1 MVPLESTRTTPTLP
15 DATAMGVLT
24 LRAGDLPALV
34 AYYQQALGLTE
45 LASDADGVL
54 LGRGG
59 TGLVR
64 ITDGKGLRLPSRS
77 DAGLFHTAL
86 LFDTRT
92 DLADTVAAALR
103 RSEGRYVGAQDHA
116 VSQAFYFQDP
126 ENNGIELYWDRPRDQ
141 WRWQQHTVHMTV
153 DPLDG
158 RAFLDEH
165 QQHDDPRTA
174 DPATVGHVHLQVGDV
189 AAAHDFYVGALGFEA
204 TARLGE
210 SALFVSAGGYHHHM
224 AMNVWNSAGAGPRR
238 DTLGL
243 GRVDITVPSDAD
255 VAALR
260 DRLDAAGIRSTVED
274 HALVTAD
281 PWRNEIRVVAA

>member
-1 MVPLESTRTTPTLP
+1 MKLQVNETLP
-15 DATAMGVLT
+15 ATTTMGVLT

-34 AYYQQALGLTE
+34 TYYQQALGLTE
-45 LASDADGVL
+45 IASDADGVL
-54 LGRGG
+54 LGRAGA
-59 TGLVR
+59 GLVR
-64 ITDGKGLRLPSRS
+64 IADGHDLSVPSPS

-92 DLADTVAAALR
+92 ELADTVASALR
-103 RSEGRYVGAQDHA
+103 RPEGRYVGAQDHA

-126 ENNGIELYWDRPRDQ
+126 ENNGIELYWDRPRNQ
-141 WRWQQHTVHMTV
+141 WQWQQHSVHMTV

-165 QQHDDPRTA
+165 LRHDELRST
-174 DPATVGHVHLQVGDV
+174 DPATVGHVHLQVGDI
-189 AAAHDFYVGALGFEA
+189 ASAHDFYVDTLGFDE

-210 SALFVSAGGYHHHM
+210 TALFVSAGGYHHHM

-238 DTLGL
+238 DTRGL
-243 GRVDITVPSDAD
+243 GRVDVTVPTDAD
-255 VAALR
+255 VAALQ
-260 DRLDAAGIRSTVED
+260 DRLDAAGVPATVQD

>member
-1 MVPLESTRTTPTLP
+1 MKLQVNDRLP
-15 DATAMGVLT
+15 DDTAMGVLT

-34 AYYQQALGLTE
+34 GYYQAALGLTE
-45 LASDADGVL
+45 VASDADGVL

-59 TGLVR
+59 AGLVR
-64 ITDGKGLRLPSRS
+64 ITDGHGLRLPSRS
-77 DAGLFHTAL
+77 EAGLFHTAL
-86 LFDTRT
+86 LFEDRSQ
-92 DLADTVAAALR
+92 LADTVAAALR
-103 RSEGRYVGAQDHA
+103 RPEGRYVGAQDHA

-126 ENNGIELYWDRPRDQ
+126 ENNGIELYWDRPREA
-141 WRWQQHTVHMTV
+141 WHWQHDAVHMTV

-165 QQHDDPRTA
+165 VRHDEPQA

-189 AAAHDFYVGALGFEA
+189 ATAHDFYVGALGFAA

-210 SALFVSAGGYHHHM
+210 TALFVSAGGYHHHM

-243 GRVDITVPSDAD
+243 GRVEIAVPSDAD

-260 DRLDAAGIRSTVED
+260 EQLDAAGIPVAVQD
-274 HALVTAD
+274 HGRGNALVFAD
-281 PWRNEIRVVAA
+281 PWRNELRVAAA